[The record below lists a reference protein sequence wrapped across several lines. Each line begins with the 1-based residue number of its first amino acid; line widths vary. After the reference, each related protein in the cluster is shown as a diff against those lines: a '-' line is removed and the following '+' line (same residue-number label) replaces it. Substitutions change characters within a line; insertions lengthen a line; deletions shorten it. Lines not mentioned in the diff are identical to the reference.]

1 MGKATKTWK
10 IGESMQGGVLTV
22 EINGDKIDIIAK
34 QWDFSK
40 GSNKSSDQS
49 KAKEFDRETY
59 NATDNNVER
68 QMMDFLEDLTTH
80 YYASEVVSWIKSK
93 VTLEVNSGWYGW

>member
-10 IGESMQGGVLTV
+10 IGEYMQGGVLTV
-22 EINGDKIDIIAK
+22 EINGDKINIIAK
-34 QWDFSK
+34 DWDTSK
-40 GSNKSSDQS
+40 GYSKGSDQS

-80 YYASEVVSWIKSK
+80 YYASVVCDWIKSK
-93 VTLEVNSGWYGW
+93 VKLEANSGWYGW

>member
-1 MGKATKTWK
+1 MAKATKTWK
-10 IGESMQGGVLTV
+10 LGELARGGVITV
-22 EINGDKIDIIAK
+22 ETTAKKVTIIAK
-34 QWDFSK
+34 DWDFSK

-80 YYASEVVSWIKSK
+80 YYASEVVKWIKTK
-93 VTLEVNSGWYGW
+93 VELQSRFDW

>member
-1 MGKATKTWK
+1 MLLERNENRINFKLEITKFF
-10 IGESMQGGVLTV
+10 M
-22 EINGDKIDIIAK
+22 D
-34 QWDFSK
+34 WDFSK

-80 YYASEVVSWIKSK
+80 YYASEVVKWIKTK
-93 VTLEVNSGWYGW
+93 VELQSRFDW

>member
-1 MGKATKTWK
+1 MAKATKTWK
-10 IGESMQGGVLTV
+10 IGECCKGGIITV
-22 EINGDKIDIIAK
+22 EISGNAIDIIGK
-34 QWDFSK
+34 DWDFSK

-80 YYASEVVSWIKSK
+80 YYASEVVKWIKTK
-93 VTLEVNSGWYGW
+93 VELQSRFDW